1 MVYEPHI
8 KQAVDRVNRLPGI
21 RIFGFYS
28 LGAHPGQVRL
38 NLHVMRETA
47 FNGSVRADN
56 YGVSDTGT
64 HRILATLSRYNVSQ
78 RGDTLSARLLAT
90 EEDGNLYGGINYRL
104 PLLNDRDAV
113 TTGLYRNQ
121 FQVAGDFADLEL
133 EGELSGISLGLERR
147 ILQEIH
153 AKSRLQLA
161 LGLKRSRIRSAI
173 FSDIFASTTE
183 YATAAAALVVELNT
197 GASRQQIAAGIN
209 AGSISQR
216 TDESIDSRFFYN

>member
-1 MVYEPHI
+1 M
-8 KQAVDRVNRLPGI
+8 NRLPGI